1 MGANTTQFN
10 TKYGLM
16 ISVMK
21 DIYEAINELNMK
33 DWSGVDQEEFETRAA
48 QATLVGTADVVNVT
62 TTKTSSNTVATPAS
76 VNTVFTATEQLETP
90 VLAAIEALN
99 EKNWELAD
107 RQIAIVVTAVATLSA
122 ALTAFDAASSVTAT
136 VGADKGDC
144 GVLLVG
150 QGRFKGILDGI
161 VPMLN
166 ARRNKEYV
174 EVNRLFAIEYP
185 GVLAALTATARNNT

>member
-21 DIYEAINELNMK
+21 DMYEAINELNMK

-48 QATLVGTADVVNVT
+48 QATLVGTADVANVT

-76 VNTVFTATEQLETP
+76 VNTVFTATEQLEAP

-174 EVNRLFAIEYP
+174 EVDRLFKIEYP

>member
-21 DIYEAINELNMK
+21 DMYEAINELNMK

-48 QATLVGTADVVNVT
+48 QATLVGTADVANVT

-76 VNTVFTATEQLETP
+76 VNTVFTATEQLEAP

>member
-1 MGANTTQFN
+1 MGANTAEFN
-10 TKYGLM
+10 AKYDLM

-33 DWSGVDQEEFETRAA
+33 SWSGVDQEEFEMKAA
-48 QATLVGTADVVNVT
+48 QATLVGTADVANVT
-62 TTKTSSNTVATPAS
+62 TAKTSSATVATPAS
-76 VNTVFTATEQLETP
+76 VNTVFTATEQLEAP

-99 EKNWELAD
+99 AKDWELAD
-107 RQIAIVVTAVATLSA
+107 RQIAIVVTAVATLST
-122 ALTAFDAASSVTAT
+122 ALTAFDNASSVTTT

-150 QGRFKGILDGI
+150 AGRFKGIIDGI

-166 ARRNKEYV
+166 ARRVKNYV
-174 EVNRLFAIEYP
+174 EVDRLFTIEYP

>member
-1 MGANTTQFN
+1 MGANTAEFN
-10 TKYGLM
+10 AKYDLM

-33 DWSGVDQEEFETRAA
+33 SWSDVDQEEFEMKAA
-48 QATLVGTADVVNVT
+48 QATLVGTADVANVT
-62 TTKTSSNTVATPAS
+62 TTKTGTATVATPAS
-76 VNTVFTATEQLETP
+76 VNTVFTATEQLEAP

-99 EKNWELAD
+99 AKDWELAD
-107 RQIAIVVTAVATLSA
+107 RQIAIVVTAVATLST

-136 VGADKGDC
+136 VGVDKGDC

-150 QGRFKGILDGI
+150 AGRFKGILDGI

-166 ARRNKEYV
+166 ARRVKNYV
-174 EVNRLFAIEYP
+174 EVDRLFKIEYP